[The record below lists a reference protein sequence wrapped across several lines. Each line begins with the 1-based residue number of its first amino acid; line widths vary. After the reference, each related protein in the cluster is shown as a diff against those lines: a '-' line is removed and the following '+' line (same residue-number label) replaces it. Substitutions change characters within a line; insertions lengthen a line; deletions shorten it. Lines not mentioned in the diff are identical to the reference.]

1 VLVEFPPA
9 ITMTPAYSLALACVA
24 LALLTSLV
32 AVRMLVV
39 RVGEMRRR
47 RIHPQQIA
55 TSAQATDKLQ
65 SIQVSDNYRNLF
77 EMPVMFYALCAL
89 LLATGSATAFFA
101 AGAWLYVLLRCAH
114 SVIHCTYNRVMH
126 RFAVFAT
133 SFVVLL
139 VMWVHFGLQV
149 LQQGV
154 A

>member
-1 VLVEFPPA
+1 
-9 ITMTPAYSLALACVA
+9 MTPAYSIALACVA
-24 LALLTSLV
+24 LAFLTSLV

-39 RVGEMRRR
+39 RVGEMRQK

-55 TSAQATDKLQ
+55 TSAQAAEKLL
-65 SIQVSDNYRNLF
+65 SIKVSDNYRNLF

-114 SVIHCTYNRVMH
+114 SVIQCTYNRVMH

-139 VMWVHFGLQV
+139 VLWLRFGLQV
-149 LQQGV
+149 LQQGL